1 MAELRAIDNPG
12 KSQKKKKSANV
23 HITSVVS
30 ARIEM
35 FSKITGRQGTFSG
48 LSLYAFTY
56 TTHIFYILE
65 KSHSKS
71 IVRHLKG
78 SID

>member
-12 KSQKKKKSANV
+12 KSPKKKSANV